1 MGKGKKKKGKFER
14 IPLFGSSE
22 KRTKKMAKKKILSA
36 LEFSPLVSHVLLLNT
51 VIIFSHLPSLSRR
64 NSEEKERKFI
74 FAVFFFGETG
84 GPKRF
89 CSFTYHRKILTVR
102 NYPPKK

>member
-74 FAVFFFGETG
+74 FAVFFFVGKLAAQKDFALLHITG
-84 GPKRF
+84 KF
-89 CSFTYHRKILTVR
+89 LQ
-102 NYPPKK
+102 